1 MSSYDDD
8 DDDYR
13 SDVRSDASWPDSDDD
28 RELDFVPE
36 INAFSRVGLPGSG
49 LITKKPTTRL
59 EQATQD
65 PLDRFRRNVDA
76 VARNLNN
83 WDEVENID
91 EKSIDKMIIKAADLD
106 SVEYKNPTAYVLGF
120 LATNGGNVLS
130 KEKFKYVINSVLPHA
145 KSDAKS
151 DDGLSVLPADVIR
164 YSRLW
169 QNL

>member
-1 MSSYDDD
+1 MSSYD

-13 SDVRSDASWPDSDDD
+13 SDVRSDASWPESDDD
-28 RELDFVPE
+28 LELDLVPE
-36 INAFSRVGLPGSG
+36 INAFSRVGLPGSS
-49 LITKKPTTRL
+49 LISKKPTTRL
-59 EQATQD
+59 EQASQD

-76 VARNLNN
+76 ISRNLN
-83 WDEVENID
+83 ID
-91 EKSIDKMIIKAADLD
+91 EQSIDKMIVKAADLD

-120 LATNGGNVLS
+120 LATEGGNVLS
-130 KEKFKYVINSVLPHA
+130 KEKFNYVINSVLPHA

-151 DDGLSVLPADVIR
+151 GAKSDDGVSILPADVIR

>member
-8 DDDYR
+8 DDDR
-13 SDVRSDASWPDSDDD
+13 SDVRSDASWPESDDD
-28 RELDFVPE
+28 RELDLMPE

-76 VARNLNN
+76 IARYLDSC
-83 WDEVENID
+83 DEVENID
-91 EKSIDKMIIKAADLD
+91 EKSIDEMIVKAADLN

-120 LATNGGNVLS
+120 LATEGGNILS
-130 KEKFKYVINSVLPHA
+130 KEKFNYVINSVLPHA
-145 KSDAKS
+145 KSDDS
-151 DDGLSVLPADVIR
+151 VSVLPADVIR

>member
-8 DDDYR
+8 DDYR
-13 SDVRSDASWPDSDDD
+13 SDDVRSDASWPESDDD
-28 RELDFVPE
+28 RELDLVPE
-36 INAFSRVGLPGSG
+36 INAFNRVGLPGSG

-91 EKSIDKMIIKAADLD
+91 EKSIDKMIIKAADLN

-120 LATNGGNVLS
+120 LATEGGNVLS

-145 KSDAKS
+145 KSDSKS
-151 DDGLSVLPADVIR
+151 DDGVSVLPADVIR